1 MKIRTKLIL
10 LLSAALIVTM
20 LVSTWL
26 RIDWTRRRLEEQLK
40 QSAQDT
46 AVLIANEL
54 SQRLHLEMDQD
65 EIGEQLKDEQRRHP
79 GGDLACSSSSTPTRT
94 RCRASRSAQSMEDA
108 KVDKKPR
115 PVPKKS
121 PVQRREE
128 ARRAYYDHG
137 ESSRRPGTRM
147 VEAMWRTPD
156 KPDASDRWPPR
167 AVQTPPR
174 KPTITVEVKGTPGNF
189 LVEAQARMS
198 IRWGR

>member
-10 LLSAALIVTM
+10 LLSAALVVTM

-54 SQRLHLEMDQD
+54 SQRLQLGDGSGRDRRAAQGRAAAPSRRRSRARALDTD
-65 EIGEQLKDEQRRHP
+65 EDTV
-79 GGDLACSSSSTPTRT
+79 SSF
-94 RCRASRSAQSMEDA
+94 ALAQSMEDA

-115 PVPKKS
+115 QVAKKS
-121 PVQRREE
+121 PLQRREE

-137 ESSRRPGTRM
+137 ESTRRPGARM

-156 KPDASDRWPPR
+156 KPDPGERWPPSHG
-167 AVQTPPR
+167 ADAA
-174 KPTITVEVKGTPGNF
+174 
-189 LVEAQARMS
+189 AQADASPSRSRARRATSSSRPRRMS
-198 IRWGR
+198 IRSGR